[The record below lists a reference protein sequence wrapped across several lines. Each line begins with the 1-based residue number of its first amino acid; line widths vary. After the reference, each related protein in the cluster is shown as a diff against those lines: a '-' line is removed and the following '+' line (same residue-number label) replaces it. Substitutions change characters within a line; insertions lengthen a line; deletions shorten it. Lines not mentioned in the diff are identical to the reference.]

1 MVSATAL
8 HAAFLSSTSSISP
21 VAPGEIR
28 APFLRR
34 VSRAAILP
42 PPRGGKT
49 LRRLLRP
56 EEGSLVISTQPTF
69 PYKKRDN
76 SRSLLL
82 DSKQPNDLDDMDNL
96 DGESSSFDF
105 ETDAFD
111 FLQGGEVINVETLE
125 ELLNE
130 LERYD
135 KEFGLDNNDDDSM
148 IMWDERSIEEILGNL
163 TSSEEYEEIKNI
175 IGDKTLVPTKNITL
189 FREALYNDLE
199 EVLLQGVVPVS
210 AGVGSES
217 LPGDFGFDPLH
228 LADRDLFRPA
238 QDYLLQLLPPISQ
251 VHSSNVSNIEPSEPV
266 PPRPKALV
274 LRDYREAEIRH
285 GRIAMLA
292 AMIWPIQEMV
302 DRYILSDE
310 QFGPLLYGPVT
321 LPYFPLFMT
330 AMLLL
335 LGYLDIYSQAIKD
348 MDQIGEAFL
357 PGDCF
362 WDPLQILEG
371 APNRM
376 KRNMQEREL
385 FNGRAAMI
393 AVAAYVLEEAVT
405 HKALFE
411 IGSNAL
417 LLRPV
422 YEIPYIQR
430 WLDLQFSFTHID
442 PTEIPSFDMMDAID
456 TFVETTMLLLS

>member
-1 MVSATAL
+1 MVSARAL
-8 HAAFLSSTSSISP
+8 HTAFLSSASGSTS
-21 VAPGEIR
+21 VTPG
-28 APFLRR
+28 
-34 VSRAAILP
+34 RAAVRPPWSLP
-42 PPRGGKT
+42 PIPFHM
-49 LRRLLRP
+49 RLNSVSSVHSTDP
-56 EEGSLVISTQPTF
+56 ISR
-69 PYKKRDN
+69 YKKKTIPRTV
-76 SRSLLL
+76 LCE
-82 DSKQPNDLDDMDNL
+82 SKQENDLDGMNNRDPD
-96 DGESSSFDF
+96 SSFDI
-105 ETDAFD
+105 ETDEID
-111 FLQGGEVINVETLE
+111 FLRSELLHLESLE

-130 LERYD
+130 LENYD
-135 KEFGLDNNDDDSM
+135 NDFDMNEEDDDSM
-148 IMWDERSIEEILGNL
+148 IWDEHSLEEILGNL
-163 TSSEEYEEIKNI
+163 TNGEFVDIETVLVDMSATPTQNL
-175 IGDKTLVPTKNITL
+175 TLI
-189 FREALYNDLE
+189 RDALYSDLE

-217 LPGDFGFDPLH
+217 LPGDFGFDPLQ
-228 LADRDLFRPA
+228 LANRDLFRPA
-238 QDYLLQLLPPISQ
+238 QDFLLRLLPNSQ
-251 VHSSNVSNIEPSEPV
+251 DRFTDHSTAEPSGDASV
-266 PPRPKALV
+266 SAPRPKALV

-292 AMIWPIQEMV
+292 AMIWPVQEMV
-302 DRYILSDE
+302 DRYLLSDE

-362 WDPLQILEG
+362 WDPLQILQG

-393 AVAAYVLEEAVT
+393 AVAAYILEEAVT

-430 WLDLQFSFTHID
+430 WLDDQFSFA
-442 PTEIPSFDMMDAID
+442 PVEPASVPSFDMLDSID
-456 TFVETTMLLLS
+456 TFVETTMLMLHSQ

>member
-1 MVSATAL
+1 MRQPW
-8 HAAFLSSTSSISP
+8 STHLNQCLGQPYAIS
-21 VAPGEIR
+21 VER
-28 APFLRR
+28 F
-34 VSRAAILP
+34 
-42 PPRGGKT
+42 T
-49 LRRLLRP
+49 N
-56 EEGSLVISTQPTF
+56 PTF
-69 PYKKRDN
+69 FLKKKSIPRTILSQSN
-76 SRSLLL
+76 
-82 DSKQPNDLDDMDNL
+82 QPNDLDDTNSRGNGDAKF
-96 DGESSSFDF
+96 DGEFD
-105 ETDAFD
+105 EME
-111 FLQGGEVINVETLE
+111 FLR
-125 ELLNE
+125 NE
-130 LERYD
+130 LVHLESLEDLLSELEKY
-135 KEFGLDNNDDDSM
+135 ENDIGMMDIDEDSM
-148 IMWDERSIEEILGNL
+148 IWDEQSLEEILGNL
-163 TSSEEYEEIKNI
+163 TN
-175 IGDKTLVPTKNITL
+175 GDFVDIDTLLNDISATPSQNLTL
-189 FREALYNDLE
+189 IRDALYNDLE

-217 LPGDFGFDPLH
+217 LPGDFGFDPLQ
-228 LADRDLFRPA
+228 LANRDLFRPV
-238 QDYLLQLLPPISQ
+238 QDYLLRLLPNGQERSDS
-251 VHSSNVSNIEPSEPV
+251 HSATEPHGNASAPA
-266 PPRPKALV
+266 PPRPKALI

-292 AMIWPIQEMV
+292 AMIWPVQEMV

-362 WDPLQILEG
+362 WDPLQILQG

-393 AVAAYVLEEAVT
+393 AVAAYILEEAVT

-430 WLDLQFSFTHID
+430 WLDDQFSFAPVEPSD
-442 PTEIPSFDMMDAID
+442 IPSFDMLGTLD
-456 TFVETTMLLLS
+456 TLIETTVLMLHTT

>member
-1 MVSATAL
+1 MPRTVLCESN
-8 HAAFLSSTSSISP
+8 
-21 VAPGEIR
+21 
-28 APFLRR
+28 
-34 VSRAAILP
+34 P
-42 PPRGGKT
+42 P
-49 LRRLLRP
+49 
-56 EEGSLVISTQPTF
+56 
-69 PYKKRDN
+69 N
-76 SRSLLL
+76 S
-82 DSKQPNDLDDMDNL
+82 NLDDMNNNR
-96 DGESSSFDF
+96 DGDSSLENELEEMEFLRSELLHLES
-105 ETDAFD
+105 
-111 FLQGGEVINVETLE
+111 LE
-125 ELLNE
+125 ELLSE
-130 LERYD
+130 LEQYD
-135 KEFGLDNNDDDSM
+135 NEFDDDDDDEDAM
-148 IMWDERSIEEILGNL
+148 IWDEQSLEEILGNL
-163 TSSEEYEEIKNI
+163 TN
-175 IGDKTLVPTKNITL
+175 GDWMDMETVLVELSGTPPQNVTRI
-189 FREALYNDLE
+189 RDALYNDLE

-217 LPGDFGFDPLH
+217 LPGDFGFDPLQ
-228 LADRDLFRPA
+228 LAHRDLFRPA
-238 QDYLLQLLPPISQ
+238 QDALLRLLPNGGDHLDRS
-251 VHSSNVSNIEPSEPV
+251 IEDRSATTVESPA
-266 PPRPKALV
+266 PRPKALV

-292 AMIWPIQEMV
+292 AMIWPVQEMV

-362 WDPLQILEG
+362 WDPLQILQG

-393 AVAAYVLEEAVT
+393 AVAAYILEEAVT

-430 WLDLQFSFTHID
+430 WLDDQFSFA
-442 PTEIPSFDMMDAID
+442 PVEPPSVPAFDLLDSMDTFID
-456 TFVETTMLLLS
+456 TALLMRHIL